1 MLSNLGVCRREME
14 VESARPP
21 PAQQALTPR
30 QLARMADLSLLLD
43 VVLKSQAASVRRE
56 FVRCGVLRQLQSSI
70 GRNASPQFHVVRR
83 RAAATTPRHDTSS
96 CDLAVHDISGV

>member
-1 MLSNLGVCRREME
+1 MLGYCRREME

-43 VVLKSQAASVRRE
+43 VVLKSQV
-56 FVRCGVLRQLQSSI
+56 QLSKSTL
-70 GRNASPQFHVVRR
+70 FCYHVMHNLVPT
-83 RAAATTPRHDTSS
+83 ALQVWHA
-96 CDLAVHDISGV
+96 LQWKQG

>member
-1 MLSNLGVCRREME
+1 M
-14 VESARPP
+14 ESARPP

-83 RAAATTPRHDTSS
+83 RVALPLIHATKCRRAPWQCTS
-96 CDLAVHDISGV
+96 CLAVQA